1 MAGDKATME
10 VQINPDQV
18 SFLKQV
24 RESYDLPDES
34 KALRVILDYIQIN
47 QDIHEAVFGT
57 PRCLRCD

>member
-1 MAGDKATME
+1 MAGDKATLE

-24 RESYDLPDES
+24 RDRYGIADEN
-34 KALRVILDYIQIN
+34 KALRIILDYIQVN
-47 QDIHEAVFGT
+47 RDIHEAVFVQ